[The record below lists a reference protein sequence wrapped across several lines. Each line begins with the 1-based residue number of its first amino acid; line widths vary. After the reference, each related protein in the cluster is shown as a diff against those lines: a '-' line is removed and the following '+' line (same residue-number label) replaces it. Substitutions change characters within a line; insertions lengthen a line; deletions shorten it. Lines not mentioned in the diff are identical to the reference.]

1 MHVIDSFED
10 LIFVFSWSLPGPMDA
25 RNPPFPSK
33 HTRLEIVEGRLE
45 LKDCDN
51 FVLSDRLAHRGDEFI
66 MWCLEKAIPSANLRV
81 NCTLVFEE
89 PKVTGKFQV

>member
-10 LIFVFSWSLPGPMDA
+10 LMFVFGGVRPGIPMKGSEV
-25 RNPPFPSK
+25 PHPSNNTK
-33 HTRLEIVEGRLE
+33 LEIVEGRLE

-66 MWCLEKAIPSANLRV
+66 MWCLERAIPSAKLRV

-89 PKVTGKFQV
+89 PKVTQR